1 MVTTSKKKTKS
12 NGIVVYDN
20 QAHIGGSALMLLAH
34 GGGGDIAS
42 AHGGGRG
49 GIASARGERGGVVS
63 ARGGGRDGVRS
74 AHGGRGGGVSACGG
88 GRVGVIPARGGGGSV
103 VSARSG
109 GSTGSIRADG
119 FLTPDQGRLGGFI
132 AIAEYEKVMR
142 ENVSLKKIIAQME
155 QNATAVVKK
164 GRSSFDKKNWTGI
177 DYANDHKIREYC
189 REKIWPIYSRLSE
202 GWNVYSENNRS
213 LCARIM
219 AIVDVEPGRSLK
231 GLWLQ
236 NCAPSVNRLFIDMMS
251 KETAS
256 CKKQFKGKCF
266 Y

>member
-1 MVTTSKKKTKS
+1 M
-12 NGIVVYDN
+12 
-20 QAHIGGSALMLLAH
+20 A
-34 GGGGDIAS
+34 
-42 AHGGGRG
+42 
-49 GIASARGERGGVVS
+49 
-63 ARGGGRDGVRS
+63 
-74 AHGGRGGGVSACGG
+74 
-88 GRVGVIPARGGGGSV
+88 
-103 VSARSG
+103 
-109 GSTGSIRADG
+109 
-119 FLTPDQGRLGGFI
+119 
-132 AIAEYEKVMR
+132 
-142 ENVSLKKIIAQME
+142 LKKIIAQME

-219 AIVDVEPGRSLK
+219 AIVDIEPGRSLK

-236 NCAPSVNRLFIDMMS
+236 SCAPSVNRLFIDMMS

-256 CKKQFKGKCF
+256 CKKQFKGKWFYEYLQCIIWGCF
-266 Y
+266 LNKTDLIILFKQLIIQTRLIF